1 MARKIL
7 QDRDELDEKDYLL
20 LRVKMVSENE
30 KVEDNGDYNWDKG
43 KVKAKDEDEEG
54 GERQRPPGRV
64 WHCRHH
70 SLTPPRQSPPL
81 LGTRPADPPM

>member
-7 QDRDELDEKDYLL
+7 RDRDELDEKDYLL

-30 KVEDNGDYNWDKG
+30 KVEDNGDYNSDKG

-54 GERQRPPGRV
+54 FERQRPPGRV

-81 LGTRPADPPM
+81 LGARPANPPM